1 MQNRSRPRS
10 LVLIIVLIAL
20 SALVILFN
28 FVSQSPLGQG
38 PLSVIVAPIQSVFN
52 EAGRAIN
59 GLFRTTGELTDVRAR
74 AEVLQKQ
81 VTELSA
87 ETIRLREFQAELKQY
102 RDLYKFAN
110 DNPMFDVIG
119 ADVVGIADTVLCK
132 NRQPVSPN
140 AGKCANVI
148 AGDSSPFIRY
158 VTINAGT
165 RDGIAVGMP
174 VVAGGIAL
182 IGRVGE
188 VSFASAQVQL
198 LNDPTSFVNVRV
210 VESRANGTVAG
221 TSEGLLQL
229 QNVPQ
234 TDPLKIGDLIV
245 TSGLGNT
252 LPAALPIGVVEKITS
267 SDLET
272 QQTAI
277 VRPGVD
283 FDKLETVLVITASRA
298 ASEQPRPTPAAPG
311 P

>member
-20 SALVILFN
+20 SALVVLFN
-28 FVSQSPLGQG
+28 FLSQSPIGQG
-38 PLSVIVAPIQSVFN
+38 PLSVVVAPIQGVFN

-74 AEVLQKQ
+74 AELLQQQ

-87 ETIRLREFQAELKQY
+87 ENIRLREFQAELKQY

-110 DNPMFDVIG
+110 DNPTFNVIG

-132 NRQPVSPN
+132 NREPVSPN

-158 VTINAGT
+158 VTINAGS
-165 RDGIAVGMP
+165 RDGIEVGMP

-182 IGRVGE
+182 IGRIGE
-188 VSFASAQVQL
+188 VGFASSQVQL

-210 VESRANGTVAG
+210 VESRANGTVSG
-221 TSEGLLQL
+221 TPEGNLLL

-234 TDPLKIGDLIV
+234 TDPLKVGDLIV
-245 TSGLGNT
+245 TSGLGGT
-252 LPAALPIGVVEKITS
+252 LPAALPIGVVEQITS
-267 SDLET
+267 RDLET

-277 VRPGVD
+277 VRPGVN
-283 FDKLETVLVITASRA
+283 FDELETVLVITAQRA
-298 ASEQPRPTPAAPG
+298 ASEQPTPAPATP
-311 P
+311 

>member
-20 SALVILFN
+20 SALVVLFN
-28 FVSQSPLGQG
+28 FVSQSPIGQG
-38 PLSVIVAPIQSVFN
+38 PLSVVIAPIQSVFN
-52 EAGRAIN
+52 EAGRAIS

-74 AEVLQKQ
+74 AETLQKQ

-87 ETIRLREFQAELKQY
+87 ENIRLREFQAELKQY

-110 DNPMFDVIG
+110 DNPTFDVIG
-119 ADVVGIADTVLCK
+119 ADVIGIADTVLCK
-132 NRQPVSPN
+132 NRQPASPN

-158 VTINAGT
+158 VTINAGS

-188 VSFASAQVQL
+188 VGFASSQVQL

-234 TDPLKIGDLIV
+234 TDPLKEGDLIV
-245 TSGLGNT
+245 TSGLGGT
-252 LPAALPIGVVEKITS
+252 LPAALPIGVIEKITS
-267 SDLET
+267 RDLET

-277 VRPGVD
+277 VRAGVN
-283 FDKLETVLVITASRA
+283 FDELETVLVITAQRA
-298 ASEQPRPTPAAPG
+298 ASEVPTPTPAPAAP
-311 P
+311 

>member
-20 SALVILFN
+20 SALVVLFN
-28 FVSQSPLGQG
+28 FLSQSPMGQG
-38 PLSVIVAPIQSVFN
+38 PLSVVVAPIQSVFN

-74 AEVLQKQ
+74 AELLQQQ

-87 ETIRLREFQAELKQY
+87 ENIRLREFQAELKQY

-110 DNPMFDVIG
+110 DNPTFNVIG
-119 ADVVGIADTVLCK
+119 ADVIGIADTVLCK
-132 NRQPVSPN
+132 NRQPTSPN

-158 VTINAGT
+158 VTINAGS
-165 RDGIAVGMP
+165 RDGVAVGMP

-188 VSFASAQVQL
+188 VGFASSQVQL

-234 TDPLKIGDLIV
+234 TDPLKVGDLIV
-245 TSGLGNT
+245 TSGLGGT
-252 LPAALPIGVVEKITS
+252 LPAALPIGVVERITS
-267 SDLET
+267 RDLET

-277 VRPGVD
+277 VRPGVN
-283 FDKLETVLVITASRA
+283 FDELETVLVITAPRA
-298 ASEQPRPTPAAPG
+298 ASELPTPTPGAP
-311 P
+311 

>member
-28 FVSQSPLGQG
+28 FVSQSPIGQG
-38 PLSVIVAPIQSVFN
+38 PLSVVVAPIQSVFN
-52 EAGRAIN
+52 EAGRAVS
-59 GLFRTTGELTDVRAR
+59 GLFRTTGELTDIRAR
-74 AEVLQKQ
+74 AEVLQQQ

-87 ETIRLREFQAELKQY
+87 ENIRLREFQAELKQY
-102 RDLYKFAN
+102 RDLYKFADDSPTFN
-110 DNPMFDVIG
+110 VIG
-119 ADVVGIADTVLCK
+119 ADVVGSADTVLCR
-132 NRQPVSPN
+132 NRQPISPN

-158 VTINAGT
+158 VTINAGS
-165 RDGIAVGMP
+165 RDGIEVGMP

-188 VSFASAQVQL
+188 VGYASSQVQL

-221 TSEGLLQL
+221 TSEGNLVL

-234 TDPLKIGDLIV
+234 TDPLKVGDLIV
-245 TSGLGNT
+245 TSGLGGT
-252 LPAALPIGVVEKITS
+252 LPAALPIGVVEQITS
-267 SDLET
+267 RDLET

-277 VRPGVD
+277 VRPGVN
-283 FDKLETVLVITASRA
+283 FDKLETVLVITSPRA
-298 ASEQPRPTPAAPG
+298 ASELPTPTPAAP
-311 P
+311 

>member
-10 LVLIIVLIAL
+10 LVLIIVLVAL
-20 SALVILFN
+20 SALVVLFN
-28 FVSQSPLGQG
+28 FISQSPIGQG
-38 PLSVIVAPIQSVFN
+38 PLSVVVAPIQGVFN

-74 AEVLQKQ
+74 AELLQQQ

-87 ETIRLREFQAELKQY
+87 ENIRLREFQAELKQY

-110 DNPMFDVIG
+110 DNPTFNVIG

-132 NRQPVSPN
+132 DRQPVSPN

-158 VTINAGT
+158 VTINAGS
-165 RDGIAVGMP
+165 RDGIEVGMP

-188 VSFASAQVQL
+188 VGFASSQVQL
-198 LNDPTSFVNVRV
+198 LHDPTSFVNVRV
-210 VESRANGTVAG
+210 VESRANGTVSG
-221 TSEGLLQL
+221 TPEGNLLL

-234 TDPLKIGDLIV
+234 TDPLKVGDLIV
-245 TSGLGNT
+245 TSGLGGT
-252 LPAALPIGVVEKITS
+252 LPAALPIGVVQEITS
-267 SDLET
+267 RDLET

-277 VRPGVD
+277 VRPGVN
-283 FDKLETVLVITASRA
+283 FDELETVLVITAPRA
-298 ASEQPRPTPAAPG
+298 ASELPTPTPAAP
-311 P
+311 

>member
-1 MQNRSRPRS
+1 
-10 LVLIIVLIAL
+10 LIIVLIAL
-20 SALVILFN
+20 SALVVLFN
-28 FVSQSPLGQG
+28 FLSQSPIGQG
-38 PLSVIVAPIQSVFN
+38 PLSVVVAPIQSVFN

-74 AEVLQKQ
+74 AELLQQQ

-87 ETIRLREFQAELKQY
+87 ENIRLREFQAELKQY

-110 DNPMFDVIG
+110 DNPTFNVIG
-119 ADVVGIADTVLCK
+119 ADVIGIADTVLCK
-132 NRQPVSPN
+132 NRQPASPN

-158 VTINAGT
+158 VTINAGS
-165 RDGIAVGMP
+165 RDGVAVGMP

-188 VSFASAQVQL
+188 VGFASSQVQL

-234 TDPLKIGDLIV
+234 TDPLKVGDLIV
-245 TSGLGNT
+245 TSGLGGT
-252 LPAALPIGVVEKITS
+252 LPAALPIGVVERITS
-267 SDLET
+267 RDLET

-277 VRPGVD
+277 VRPGVN
-283 FDKLETVLVITASRA
+283 FDELETVLVITAPRA
-298 ASEQPRPTPAAPG
+298 ASELPTPTPGAP
-311 P
+311 

>member
-10 LVLIIVLIAL
+10 LVLIIVLLAL
-20 SALVILFN
+20 SALVVLFN
-28 FVSQSPLGQG
+28 FVSQSPIGQG
-38 PLSVIVAPIQSVFN
+38 PLSVVIAPIQSVFN

-74 AEVLQKQ
+74 AEILQKQ
-81 VTELSA
+81 VAELSA
-87 ETIRLREFQAELKQY
+87 ENIRLREFQAELKQY

-110 DNPMFDVIG
+110 DNPTFDVIG
-119 ADVVGIADTVLCK
+119 ADVTGIADTVLCK
-132 NRQPVSPN
+132 NRQPASPN

-158 VTINAGT
+158 VTINAGS

-188 VSFASAQVQL
+188 VGFASSQVQL
-198 LNDPTSFVNVRV
+198 LNDPTSFGNVRV

-234 TDPLKIGDLIV
+234 TDPLKPGDLIV
-245 TSGLGNT
+245 TSGLGGT
-252 LPAALPIGVVEKITS
+252 LPAALPIGVVERITS
-267 SDLET
+267 RDLET

-277 VRPGVD
+277 VRAGVN
-283 FDKLETVLVITASRA
+283 FDELETVLIITAQRA
-298 ASEQPRPTPAAPG
+298 ANEVPTPTPAAP
-311 P
+311 

>member
-10 LVLIIVLIAL
+10 FVLIAVLIAL
-20 SALVILFN
+20 SALVVLFS
-28 FVSQSPLGQG
+28 FVSQSPVGQG
-38 PLSVIVAPIQSVFN
+38 PLSVIVAPIQSVFSD
-52 EAGRAIN
+52 AGRAIN
-59 GLFRTTGELTDVRAR
+59 SLFRTTGELTDLRTR
-74 AEVLQKQ
+74 AELLQRQ

-110 DNPMFDVIG
+110 DNPTFNVIG
-119 ADVVGIADTVLCK
+119 ADVVGIADTVLCQ
-132 NRQPVSPN
+132 NRQPAAPN

-158 VTINAGT
+158 VTINAGS

-188 VSFASAQVQL
+188 VGFASSQVQL

-221 TSEGLLQL
+221 TSEGQLML

-234 TDPLKIGDLIV
+234 TDPLKVGDLIV

-252 LPAALPIGVVEKITS
+252 LPAALPIGVVERITS
-267 SDLET
+267 KDLET

-277 VRPGVD
+277 LRPGVD
-283 FDKLETVLVITASRA
+283 FDKLETVLVITSPRA
-298 ASEQPRPTPAAPG
+298 ASELPTPTPSPATP
-311 P
+311 

>member
-10 LVLIIVLIAL
+10 LVLIVVLIAI
-20 SALVILFN
+20 SALVVLYN
-28 FVSQSPLGQG
+28 FVSQSPIGQG
-38 PLSVIVAPIQSVFN
+38 PLSVVVAPLQSVFN

-59 GLFRTTGELTDVRAR
+59 GLFRTTGELTDIRAR
-74 AEVLQKQ
+74 AETLQKQ

-110 DNPMFDVIG
+110 DNPTFNVIG
-119 ADVVGIADTVLCK
+119 ADVVGIADTVLCR
-132 NRQPVSPN
+132 NRQPTAPN

-158 VTINAGT
+158 VTINAGA
-165 RDGIAVGMP
+165 RDGVAVGMP

-188 VSFASAQVQL
+188 VGYASSQVQL

-221 TSEGLLQL
+221 TPEGLLQL

-234 TDPLKIGDLIV
+234 TDPLKVGDLIV

-252 LPAALPIGVVEKITS
+252 LPAALPIGVVEKVTS
-267 SDLET
+267 TDLET

-283 FDKLETVLVITASRA
+283 FDKLETVLVITSPRA
-298 ASEQPRPTPAAPG
+298 ANEVPTPTPSPAAP
-311 P
+311 